1 MVSRCRGVAVESQD
15 GESKFSCMTKLHR
28 EQIRKRAA
36 AVLKKST
43 VDRPSRRRSFRTF
56 GRLQSAE
63 SRNKVSPDPWIIL
76 RIVLGRNEM
85 SESTVCTVIFYE
97 RHGSKRKPKYDGT
110 LTIQTPSCHVTLKSN
125 EDSCSQ
131 DECEVSSA
139 QQDAD
144 QENPKEH
151 SLSKKCHKKSKDS
164 LPTGL
169 LFSGKCPEM
178 QKKFAASSA
187 LAVDDIVVISKWEC
201 QIMSIDSDGSK
212 SGGGGGIMSKSQTE
226 GKRSAGI
233 VPKTQQTEGKVISGI
248 VKRIPSLLNSS
259 PSKKEATKQ
268 LKQLPGPNREPFQRK
283 RKILP
288 ENTMDSSSDKQ
299 QPPESV
305 TFSGAIIPIEIPHS
319 IKVSLR
325 PHQVEGVEF
334 LWNAITGSSPSM
346 QKLKQERTKESS
358 TISDEAWNGAILGDI
373 MGSGKTLMTIA
384 LLCGLFRRDR
394 RKVRTKFLYMVN
406 LFPMS

>member
-1 MVSRCRGVAVESQD
+1 
-15 GESKFSCMTKLHR
+15 
-28 EQIRKRAA
+28 
-36 AVLKKST
+36 
-43 VDRPSRRRSFRTF
+43 
-56 GRLQSAE
+56 
-63 SRNKVSPDPWIIL
+63 
-76 RIVLGRNEM
+76 
-85 SESTVCTVIFYE
+85 
-97 RHGSKRKPKYDGT
+97 
-110 LTIQTPSCHVTLKSN
+110 
-125 EDSCSQ
+125 
-131 DECEVSSA
+131 
-139 QQDAD
+139 
-144 QENPKEH
+144 
-151 SLSKKCHKKSKDS
+151 
-164 LPTGL
+164 
-169 LFSGKCPEM
+169 
-178 QKKFAASSA
+178 
-187 LAVDDIVVISKWEC
+187 
-201 QIMSIDSDGSK
+201 MSIDSDGSK
-212 SGGGGGIMSKSQTE
+212 SGGGIMSKSQTD

-305 TFSGAIIPIEIPHS
+305 TFSGDIIPIEIPHS

-358 TISDEAWNGAILGDI
+358 TISGNGAILGDI